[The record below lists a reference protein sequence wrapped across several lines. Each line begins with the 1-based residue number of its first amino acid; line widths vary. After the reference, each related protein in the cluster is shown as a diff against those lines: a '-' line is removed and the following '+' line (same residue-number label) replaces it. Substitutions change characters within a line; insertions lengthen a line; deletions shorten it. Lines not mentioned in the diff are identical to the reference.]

1 MRKGIVLE
9 SIVVGFTTLVIGSA
23 LMIIPS
29 KKLKQNKAWPFIGT
43 FLVGFL
49 AHIGY
54 KSLGLDK
61 YHFVKIR

>member
-9 SIVVGFTTLVIGSA
+9 SVIVGFTTLVIGSL
-23 LMIIPS
+23 LMVIPS
-29 KKLKQNKAWPFIGT
+29 KKLEQNKAWPFIGT

-54 KSLGLDK
+54 KTFGLDK
-61 YHFVKIR
+61 WHFVKIQ